1 MHIQFN
7 NVVPHPLADL
17 INDSNKFWGNTFAFK
32 SSDKVILNAV
42 SGKGKSTFISIL
54 SGLRKDFKG
63 DILFDGKS
71 IKQFSQDEWIIFRQS
86 KISTIYQGLKLFEN
100 LTVEENIILKNNL
113 TQHLSLNKIKQLI
126 KKAGL
131 EYIRNKKIEN
141 LSFGQQQR
149 VAILRAFAQPFELLL
164 MDEPFSHLDIENQKI
179 MIELIEQEV
188 EANQAGFVLTSLNN
202 THQINYNKEL
212 CL

>member
-7 NVVPHPLADL
+7 NVIPHPLADL